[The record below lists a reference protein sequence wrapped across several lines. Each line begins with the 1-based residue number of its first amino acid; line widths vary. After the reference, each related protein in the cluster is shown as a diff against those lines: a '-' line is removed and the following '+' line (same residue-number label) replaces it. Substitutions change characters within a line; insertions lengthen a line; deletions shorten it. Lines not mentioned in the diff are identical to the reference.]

1 MQSGGKSAMK
11 RTLTLTAVV
20 LAISAST
27 TGLAA
32 EPDGRTLGV
41 TCAGCHG
48 TDGVSH
54 GAAPSLKGLPAPV
67 IEQSMKDFKDDKR
80 PATIMNR
87 IAKGYTD
94 KEIKR
99 MAEWFASLK

>member
-1 MQSGGKSAMK
+1 MK
-11 RTLTLTAVV
+11 KTLTLAAVA
-20 LAISAST
+20 LFIAANGAS
-27 TGLAA
+27 LAA
-32 EPDGRTLGV
+32 EPSGRTIGV

-48 TDGVSH
+48 TDGASH

-80 PATIMNR
+80 PGTIMNR